1 MKVELLS
8 ITPNAEHLI
17 AKAYGICTGGRGT
30 KEIPLENI
38 TLWIRQGH
46 ESPIEHAS
54 ATFLITGISR
64 SCLAQLTRHRH
75 TSFSVESMRYVEQGV
90 SFVEPLSIENAA
102 VNENGIV
109 AKLDEWYMATLRLYT
124 LLLEAGVP
132 KEDARFVLPL
142 ATETCLMMTANFSS
156 WLHIFRVR
164 ALNPH
169 AQWEIRKLCLKM
181 LEILRAEAPHVFCV
195 LDGEDA

>member
-1 MKVELLS
+1 M
-8 ITPNAEHLI
+8 
-17 AKAYGICTGGRGT
+17 
-30 KEIPLENI
+30 
-38 TLWIRQGH
+38 
-46 ESPIEHAS
+46 
-54 ATFLITGISR
+54 
-64 SCLAQLTRHRH
+64 
-75 TSFSVESMRYVEQGV
+75 
-90 SFVEPLSIENAA
+90 EPLSIENAA

-195 LDGEDA
+195 LDEEGGD